1 MRAKG
6 ILVVNSFLKNA
17 KFGELYGYL
26 NAAAQKV
33 GCDLKIYASSE
44 LVSCVGA
51 SLPTSADFC
60 LFWDKDVHLC
70 RALEGAGIRCYNSS
84 DTILWCDDKALTAEK
99 LCERGVKMPKTVI
112 APKTYVNV
120 GYCDLSFLC
129 RIEEMLGYPMVIK
142 ERFGSFGA
150 QVYLANDRTE
160 AETILYSCGGREV
173 LFQQFIAESKGR
185 DLRINVVKGEIFG
198 CMLRYNDHDFRS
210 NISNGGNMA
219 NYTPQKE
226 YLELAIRAA
235 QAVNADFAGVDVMFG
250 KDGPIVCEVNASP
263 HFKSTLQ
270 ATGVNLAERIVEAIM
285 NDLGGAT

>member
-1 MRAKG
+1 M
-6 ILVVNSFLKNA
+6 
-17 KFGELYGYL
+17 
-26 NAAAQKV
+26 
-33 GCDLKIYASSE
+33 
-44 LVSCVGA
+44 
-51 SLPTSADFC
+51 
-60 LFWDKDVHLC
+60 
-70 RALEGAGIRCYNSS
+70 
-84 DTILWCDDKALTAEK
+84 
-99 LCERGVKMPKTVI
+99 
-112 APKTYVNV
+112 
-120 GYCDLSFLC
+120 
-129 RIEEMLGYPMVIK
+129 
-142 ERFGSFGA
+142 
-150 QVYLANDRTE
+150 
-160 AETILYSCGGREV
+160 

-185 DLRINVVKGEIFG
+185 DLRINVVKGEICG

-219 NYTPQKE
+219 DYAPQKE